1 MVNERMQAYKSCDG
15 RQLPKPDEEAKLDG
29 IKSLILSLLSLP
41 IFGC

>member
-1 MVNERMQAYKSCDG
+1 MVNERVKAYKSCDG
-15 RQLPKPDEEAKLDG
+15 SWLPKLDEEAKLDG